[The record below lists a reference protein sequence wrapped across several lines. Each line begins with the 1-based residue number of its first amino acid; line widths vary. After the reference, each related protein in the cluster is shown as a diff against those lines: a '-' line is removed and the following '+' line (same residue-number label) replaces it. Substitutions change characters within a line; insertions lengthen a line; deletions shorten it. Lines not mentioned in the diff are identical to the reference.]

1 MQLVSASPVTQCPDC
16 LLFWEP
22 GAPAR
27 DVLHHGGCCRSGTG
41 IPVPGEA

>member
-1 MQLVSASPVTQCPDC
+1 VRVFSPPVVTQCPDC

-27 DVLHHGGCCRSGTG
+27 DVLHHGGTCGTAV
-41 IPVPGEA
+41 PAPGEG